1 MGKRAV
7 GIGSPWTSG
16 EVAGARRY
24 SVGIRRNS
32 VSLELSDC
40 WDNRAWDAAPP
51 AAPGQARCRQIL
63 VELLR
68 PLGPAAARWADKLVS
83 EFGSLAGTLAAPPA
97 ALARALGDGAAAG
110 RHIGVVRDAMLHAL
124 RTEAFARPTLDD
136 SQKPIDYLSL
146 DMALLPTERLRVLF
160 LNTSNRLLYDET
172 LSEGS
177 VSEAPVYPREIMR
190 RALEVGATA
199 LILAH
204 NHPSGDPTPSR
215 GDIETTRR
223 IADAGRAL
231 DICIHDH
238 VIVARS
244 GWSSFRAMGLLQ
256 PARAA

>member
-1 MGKRAV
+1 V
-7 GIGSPWTSG
+7 
-16 EVAGARRY
+16 
-24 SVGIRRNS
+24 
-32 VSLELSDC
+32 
-40 WDNRAWDAAPP
+40 
-51 AAPGQARCRQIL
+51 
-63 VELLR
+63 
-68 PLGPAAARWADKLVS
+68 
-83 EFGSLAGTLAAPPA
+83 
-97 ALARALGDGAAAG
+97 LGDGAAAVRYLG
-110 RHIGVVRDAMLHAL
+110 TIRDAMLHAL
-124 RTEAFARPTLDD
+124 RTEAYGKPKLDD
-136 SQKPIDYLSL
+136 SQALIDYLSL

-172 LSEGS
+172 LAEGS

-215 GDIETTRR
+215 GDIDATRR

-244 GWSSFRAMGLLQ
+244 GWSSFRALGLLQ
-256 PARAA
+256 PAAART

>member
-1 MGKRAV
+1 
-7 GIGSPWTSG
+7 
-16 EVAGARRY
+16 
-24 SVGIRRNS
+24 
-32 VSLELSDC
+32 
-40 WDNRAWDAAPP
+40 
-51 AAPGQARCRQIL
+51 
-63 VELLR
+63 
-68 PLGPAAARWADKLVS
+68 
-83 EFGSLAGTLAAPPA
+83 
-97 ALARALGDGAAAG
+97 
-110 RHIGVVRDAMLHAL
+110 MLHAL
-124 RTEAFARPTLDD
+124 RTEAYGKPKLDD
-136 SQKPIDYLSL
+136 SQALIDYLSL

-172 LSEGS
+172 LAEGS

-215 GDIETTRR
+215 GDIDATRR

-244 GWSSFRAMGLLQ
+244 GWSSFRALGLLQ
-256 PARAA
+256 PAGART